1 MQTDQYQRVLAIA
14 ALTALVGLAF
24 APEPTQLALAWERS
38 TIFGGQFWRLWT
50 AHWVHFSMAH
60 ALVNIAVFVAA
71 CTVAAATL
79 GARFIGWAIF
89 IVSPVISIG
98 LLITSPTLVEYRG
111 LSGLATAMTVAALY
125 GLAYAHRSLRWV
137 IAVLAITLLLKLVAE
152 ANGLTFSSHIHSLPE
167 GASVEWR
174 AHLIGALSA
183 IIYALSRSL
192 RIMIRPAHANLP

>member
-1 MQTDQYQRVLAIA
+1 MSPRVTILTGLLAGVVA
-14 ALTALVGLAF
+14 ATALLGGILAF

-111 LSGLATAMTVAALY
+111 LSLMPGEDVDALEVRYPGWLLAQVNLASAHMDCLLY
-125 GLAYAHRSLRWV
+125 TSPSPRD
-137 IAVLAITLLLKLVAE
+137 
-152 ANGLTFSSHIHSLPE
+152 
-167 GASVEWR
+167 
-174 AHLIGALSA
+174 
-183 IIYALSRSL
+183 
-192 RIMIRPAHANLP
+192 